1 MSFLKNILDIQ
12 NNGLLRLLII
22 LFIPYYILMDSIL
35 YVSISQSSLPII
47 TPLQIEKALN
57 NLFGEIVVKKPL
69 TKKEMKKDYEDYR
82 VRSLK
87 NKKKINQIVTFSEYS
102 KHKKK
107 NFKTWRGLDHTYKKD
122 WEYSYKLSCFLFS
135 LISYILLIR
144 INSWFVKILER

>member
-1 MSFLKNILDIQ
+1 
-12 NNGLLRLLII
+12 
-22 LFIPYYILMDSIL
+22 MDSIL

-47 TPLQIEKALN
+47 NPQQIEKTFN

-82 VRSLK
+82 VRNLK
-87 NKKKINQIVTFSEYS
+87 NKKKINQIMTFSEYS

-135 LISYILLIR
+135 IISYILLIR
-144 INSWFVKILER
+144 VNSWLVKILEK